1 MSDRRTLTYTAC
13 DAIAAAGRK
22 PSISSVR
29 EWTLA
34 THGKKQG
41 SDTDTQGDI
50 NAWFQDLLALKQEK
64 LVVSGLPDE
73 VAALARAMWIKACES
88 AAESLSTERAENQGL
103 VTAAEEKAAI
113 ATAKIAE
120 ANQRTEIVEHE
131 FDVAR
136 EAIRRLEESL
146 TEMRTTSAA
155 IEERHA
161 GQLLARDERISALTT
176 DFARKEAEY
185 AARITELDGVRK
197 HALLQIDEARVEAR
211 HWKAEFDRVDA
222 ENKSSVVT
230 YRQRASALDAEV
242 AGVRGR
248 LGAVEEALAVSRQR
262 CELLENA
269 TLTGRKESVETK
281 ADLRRS
287 GVGRIR
293 ATKLIKRR

>member
-1 MSDRRTLTYTAC
+1 MSDRRTLTYSAC
-13 DAIAAAGRK
+13 DAIAIAGRK

-34 THGKKQG
+34 NQGKKQG
-41 SDTDTQGDI
+41 SDTDVQGDI
-50 NAWFQDLLALKQEK
+50 NAWFQELLALKQEK

-73 VAALARAMWIKACES
+73 VAALARAMWIKAFES
-88 AAESLSTERAENQGL
+88 ATENLSIERTENLVL
-103 VTAAEEKAAI
+103 VTAAEEKAAM
-113 ATAKIAE
+113 AAAKITE
-120 ANQRTEIVEHE
+120 ANQRTEQVRHE

-136 EAIRRLEESL
+136 EAIRRLEEYL
-146 TEMRTTSAA
+146 TEIRTTAAA

-161 GQLLARDERISALTT
+161 GQLLARDERITALTT

-197 HALLQIDEARVEAR
+197 HALMQIDEARIESR

-230 YRQRASALDAEV
+230 YRQRASALDAEL

-248 LGAVEEALAVSRQR
+248 LGAVEESLAASRLRCAQLEAAAL
-262 CELLENA
+262 
-269 TLTGRKESVETK
+269 SV
-281 ADLRRS
+281 RS
-287 GVGRIR
+287 TDTSVPSKSTRTR
-293 ATKLIKRR
+293 ARGLFKRR